1 MVIRR
6 RGGARWI
13 LAVMAAAVALFFL
26 FPQTRNRPISL
37 LEVPFVWTA
46 SQMTRLSYGA
56 TTSVATFWEDHMALT
71 GVRRENRVLVAE
83 RDQLLLELANLDAQV
98 EQNERM
104 AELLEFRAAT
114 PHQIMPARI
123 IGADATHWFQSFLI
137 DQGSFAGIAPGD
149 GVISPQGVVGRI
161 VKVTHNTAQ
170 VLAAHNRLSVIP
182 ARVERSRHAG
192 ILVGGPRASQG
203 RLTGDEISMVAD
215 PSLLVEMK
223 YMYRAADVVPG
234 DTVVTSGLEG
244 NFPAGLPVGKVVRVV
259 RKQTETF
266 LKVYVAPQVLFDTLE
281 EVMVV
286 RGDKRKDDGVA
297 P

>member
-1 MVIRR
+1 MVVRR

-13 LAVMAAAVALFFL
+13 LAVMASAVALFFL

-46 SQMTRLSYGA
+46 SQMTRLSYG
-56 TTSVATFWEDHMALT
+56 TTTAISTFWEDHLALA
-71 GVRRENRVLVAE
+71 GVRRENRELVDERDRLLMEIEGLSTRVAE
-83 RDQLLLELANLDAQV
+83 
-98 EQNERM
+98 NERLTR
-104 AELLEFRAAT
+104 LLEFREAI
-114 PHQIMPARI
+114 PHRSTPARI

-137 DQGSFAGIAPGD
+137 DQGSFAGISPGD
-149 GVISPQGVVGRI
+149 GVVSPQGVVGRI

-234 DTVVTSGLEG
+234 DLVVTSGLEN
-244 NFPAGLPVGKVVRVV
+244 NFPEGLPVGKVVRVV

-281 EVMVV
+281 EVVV
-286 RGDKRKDDGVA
+286 VHGSKPA
-297 P
+297 SEEAQP